1 MSSLYSKREPEV
13 WVESRLVKTPPA
25 ELTERLW
32 EVADRALQQGS
43 DLRVDDLSELTGIP
57 RATLYYYFSGKEDI
71 VAFLLAQQLERGTD
85 RIAQA
90 ARTRGT
96 AAERLAAVVRA
107 MLDTMSEHPAL
118 CTRLMSGMST
128 LSSAQLVAEVDHTI
142 MAPVRELLAEA
153 AADGELAVTDPSTA
167 TLALVGAVST
177 IAMVRTMTGTYDP
190 AEVAS
195 QLVPLLLDGL
205 RPAGHNPAP
214 RRQPHHHR

>member
-1 MSSLYSKREPEV
+1 MKA
-13 WVESRLVKTPPA
+13 PPA
-25 ELTERLW
+25 ELAERLW
-32 EVADRALQQGS
+32 DASDEILKPGADMRI
-43 DLRVDDLSELTGIP
+43 DDLAALVGVP

-118 CTRLMSGMST
+118 CTRLMST
-128 LSSAQLVAEVDHTI
+128 LSSAQLMSEVDHTI

-214 RRQPHHHR
+214 RRQPHRHR

>member
-1 MSSLYSKREPEV
+1 
-13 WVESRLVKTPPA
+13 VKTPPA
-25 ELTERLW
+25 ELAERLW

-57 RATLYYYFSGKEDI
+57 RATLYYYFSGKDDI

-96 AAERLAAVVRA
+96 AAERLAVVVGA
-107 MLDTMSEHPAL
+107 MLDTMAEHPAL

-128 LSSAQLVAEVDHTI
+128 LSGAQLIAEVDRRF
-142 MAPVRELLAEA
+142 MAPVRDLLAEA
-153 AADGELAVTDPSTA
+153 AADGELAITDPSTA

-177 IAMVRTMTGTYDP
+177 IAMVRTISGTYDP

-195 QLVPLLLDGL
+195 QLLPLLLDGL
-205 RPAGHNPAP
+205 RPRGDSDQT
-214 RRQPHHHR
+214 RQ

>member
-1 MSSLYSKREPEV
+1 
-13 WVESRLVKTPPA
+13 VKTPPA

-32 EVADRALQQGS
+32 EVADRALQHGS

-57 RATLYYYFSGKEDI
+57 RATLYYYFSGKDDI

-118 CTRLMSGMST
+118 CTRLMST
-128 LSSAQLVAEVDHTI
+128 LSSAQLMSEVDHTI

-153 AADGELAVTDPSTA
+153 AADGELAVTDPSIA

-177 IAMVRTMTGTYDP
+177 IAMVRTMSGTYEP

-205 RPAGHNPAP
+205 RPASDKSAP
-214 RRQPHHHR
+214 RRQARRRR